1 MNIDRSRIR
10 KILIIKL
17 RAIGDVI
24 LSTIVIRNLRLA
36 FPDAQIDFLTE
47 KPSKDILEGNPDINK
62 VLVFDGKKQNGFGLI
77 WNVRNRN
84 YDLVIDLFGN
94 PRSAL
99 VTYFSGAKYRVG
111 YRFGWRE
118 KCYNIIVEPR
128 GGEVHNTEFNLD
140 AIRALGFR
148 ISDFGFRIAVDEES
162 HSFAERFFKDEGLN
176 NSFVVALNAAGGWYT
191 KRWGIPKYAEFADM
205 LVEQHQVQKGWVSTK
220 ILLLWGP
227 GERDDAERL
236 ATLMTNKA
244 VLIPSSTL
252 KQLAAI
258 LQRCSVMVTNDSGPM
273 HIAAAMGR
281 PTVAIFGP
289 TNPMLQGPF
298 GSQSEIVRNER
309 LGCLSCNYTKCPI
322 GNPCMEELSV
332 EEVYQGFKYLIGSL
346 TTKGTKYDHEEL
358 KDERKN
364 SW

>member
-17 RAIGDVI
+17 RAIGDVV
-24 LSTIVIRNLRLA
+24 LSTIVLHNLRFA

-47 KPSKDILEGNPDINK
+47 KPSRDIVEGNPDINN
-62 VLVFDGKKQNGFGLI
+62 VLVFDGKSQNGFGLI
-77 WNVRNRN
+77 WNVRKRN

-99 VTYFSGAKYRVG
+99 VTYFSGAMYRVG

-140 AIRALGFR
+140 AVRSLGLQIVDCGLR
-148 ISDFGFRIAVDEES
+148 ITVNEES
-162 HSFAERFFKDEGLN
+162 NTFAERFFHDQGLN
-176 NSFVVALNAAGGWYT
+176 DSFVVAINAAGGWYT
-191 KRWGIPKYAEFADM
+191 KRWSIPKYAELADI
-205 LVEQHQVQKGWVSTK
+205 LGEQHQTK

-244 VLIPSSTL
+244 VLIPQTTL

-258 LQRCSVMVTNDSGPM
+258 LKRCSIMITNDSGPM
-273 HIAAAMGR
+273 HIAAAVGT

-298 GSQSEIVRNER
+298 GNQSEIVRNER
-309 LGCLSCNYTKCPI
+309 LGCLGCNFTKCPI

-332 EEVYQGFKYLIGSL
+332 EEVFQACQHLI
-346 TTKGTKYDHEEL
+346 TKISITEDEL
-358 KDERKN
+358 VIKN
-364 SW
+364 

>member
-1 MNIDRSRIR
+1 MNIDRSRIQ

-17 RAIGDVI
+17 RAIGDVV

-36 FPDAQIDFLTE
+36 FPDAQIDFLKE
-47 KPSKDILEGNPDINK
+47 KPSRDIIEGNPDINN

-77 WNVRNRN
+77 WNVRQSN

-99 VTYFSGAKYRVG
+99 VTYFSGAQYRVG

-118 KCYNIIVEPR
+118 KCYNIVVEPR
-128 GGEVHNTEFNLD
+128 GGEVHNTSFNIDALKALD
-140 AIRALGFR
+140 IEVTDYKIRIPVDDNDEKLAFR
-148 ISDFGFRIAVDEES
+148 FWIES
-162 HSFAERFFKDEGLN
+162 GLN
-176 NSFVVALNAAGGWYT
+176 DSFVVALNAAGGWYT
-191 KRWGIPKYAEFADM
+191 KRWGIPKYAELADM
-205 LVEQHQVQKGWVSTK
+205 IAEQHQAK

-236 ATLMTNKA
+236 ATLMSSKA
-244 VLIPSSTL
+244 VLIPETTL

-258 LQRCSVMVTNDSGPM
+258 LQRCFLMITNDSGPM
-273 HIAAAMGR
+273 HIAAAVGT

-289 TNPMLQGPF
+289 TNPMLQGPY
-298 GSQSEIVRNER
+298 GNQSVIVRNER
-309 LGCLSCNYTKCPI
+309 LGCLGCNYTKCQI

-332 EEVYQGFKYLIGSL
+332 DEVYQGFKFLYEHL
-346 TTKGTKYDHEEL
+346 TMKYTK
-358 KDERKN
+358 
-364 SW
+364 

>member
-17 RAIGDVI
+17 RAIGDVV
-24 LSTIVIRNLRLA
+24 LSTVVIRNLRLA

-47 KPSKDILEGNPDINK
+47 KPSRDIIEGNPDINN
-62 VLVFDGKKQNGFGLI
+62 VLVFDGKKQSGLGLI
-77 WNVRNRN
+77 WNVRSRK

-99 VTYFSGAKYRVG
+99 VTYFSGAHYRVG

-118 KCYNIIVEPR
+118 KCYNIVVEPR

-140 AIRALGFR
+140 AVRALGFAVT
-148 ISDFGFRIAVDEES
+148 DFSPADSGQKLRMTITENDEIFAFRYFLES
-162 HSFAERFFKDEGLN
+162 GLN
-176 NSFVVALNAAGGWYT
+176 DSFVVALNAAGGWYT
-191 KRWGIPKYAEFADM
+191 KRWAIPKYAELADM
-205 LVEQHQVQKGWVSTK
+205 LVEQHQAK

-244 VLIPSSTL
+244 ILIPATTL

-258 LQRCSVMVTNDSGPM
+258 LQRCSMMVTNDSGPM
-273 HIAAAMGR
+273 HIAAAMGTS
-281 PTVAIFGP
+281 TVAIFGP

-298 GSQSEIVRNER
+298 GNQSEIVRNER
-309 LGCLSCNYTKCPI
+309 LGCLGCNFTKCPI

-332 EEVYQGFKYLIGSL
+332 EEVFLASQRLISSVKTQNPKL
-346 TTKGTKYDHEEL
+346 EPTI
-358 KDERKN
+358 
-364 SW
+364 